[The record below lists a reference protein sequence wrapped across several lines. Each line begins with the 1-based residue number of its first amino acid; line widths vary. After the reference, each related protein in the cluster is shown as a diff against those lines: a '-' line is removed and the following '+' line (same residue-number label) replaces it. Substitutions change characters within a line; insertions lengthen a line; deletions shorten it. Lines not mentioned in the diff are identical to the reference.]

1 MAELFDKGKTYTF
14 FFSRE
19 HGETTVTGQVVSFE
33 SPLVKI
39 ETEGLIR
46 LINCSS
52 AYFVEAIARREDEE
66 TIE

>member
-1 MAELFDKGKTYTF
+1 MEELFDVGKTYTF

-19 HGETTVTGQVVSFE
+19 HGESSVTGQVLSFE

-39 ETEGLIR
+39 ETEGLVR

-52 AYFVEAIARREDEE
+52 AYFVEAIARKEEEE
-66 TIE
+66 T